1 MRAGGGPGRWRGW
14 DRDQWPFTMRRP
26 PWWPEGEPFPPR
38 RRMRRG
44 PAPFL
49 RLFGCFVLAVLAVAF
64 LTGGLLGAFFGGWGP
79 GPGGWWAGPGGPRPF
94 FLFPILLI
102 IALIVIATAGGVRR
116 MTRPMDNLID
126 AAQRIESGDYSAQV
140 PEWGS
145 PDIRSVAR
153 AFNSMSARLKA
164 MDEQRRSFMA
174 DVTHELRTPLS
185 VIRGQAEAIA
195 DGVYPADA
203 SHLAPILDATATL
216 DRLVDDL
223 RTLVLTDAGNLVLH
237 KEPTDIGGL
246 VRDTVESFRSQA
258 ESKGLSLTTEI
269 AANVPAINVDA
280 ARIRQV
286 IGNLLSNSV
295 RHTPSGGSVKVAVN
309 SAGDDVMIS
318 VADSGEGIAPDLLP
332 HVFERFVKGAS
343 STGSGLG
350 LAIAHDIV
358 SAHGGRL
365 TVDSAVGRGTTAR
378 IEIKA
383 NSAP

>member
-1 MRAGGGPGRWRGW
+1 VRAGGGPGRWRGW
-14 DRDQWPFTMRRP
+14 DYDQWPFTMRRP
-26 PWWPEGEPFPPR
+26 AWWPEGEPFPPR

-64 LTGGLLGAFFGGWGP
+64 LTGGLLGALFGGWGP
-79 GPGGWWAGPGGPRPF
+79 GPGGWWSGPGGPRPF

-116 MTRPMDNLID
+116 MARPMDNLID
-126 AAQRIESGDYSAQV
+126 AARRIESGDYAAQV

-164 MDEQRRSFMA
+164 MDEQRRSFLA

-203 SHLAPILDATATL
+203 SHLAPILDATAAL
-216 DRLVDDL
+216 DRLVEDL

-237 KEPTDIGGL
+237 KEPTDLGAL

-258 ESKGLSLTTEI
+258 ESRGLSLTTDI
-269 AANVPAINVDA
+269 AANAPTIEVDP

-286 IGNLLSNSV
+286 IGNLLSNAI
-295 RHTPSGGSVKVAVN
+295 RHTPSGGSVQV
-309 SAGDDVMIS
+309 DVSFATDRVTIS
-318 VADSGEGIAPDLLP
+318 VTDTGEGIPPELLA

-358 SAHGGRL
+358 GAHGGTIDLRNG
-365 TVDSAVGRGTTAR
+365 DGSGAIAR
-378 IEIKA
+378 VTL
-383 NSAP
+383 NRV

>member
-1 MRAGGGPGRWRGW
+1 
-14 DRDQWPFTMRRP
+14 
-26 PWWPEGEPFPPR
+26 
-38 RRMRRG
+38 
-44 PAPFL
+44 
-49 RLFGCFVLAVLAVAF
+49 LFGCFVLAVLAVAF

-79 GPGGWWAGPGGPRPF
+79 GPGGWWSGPGGPHPF
-94 FLFPILLI
+94 LLLPILLI

-223 RTLVLTDAGNLVLH
+223 RTLVLTDAGSLILH
-237 KEPTDIGGL
+237 EEPTDIGGL

-258 ESKGLSLTTEI
+258 ESKGMSLTTEI
-269 AANVPAINVDA
+269 AANVPTIDVDA

-286 IGNLLSNSV
+286 IGNLLSNAI
-295 RHTPSGGSVKVAVN
+295 RHTPSGGSVRVAVN
-309 SAGDDVMIS
+309 SAGDDVTVS
-318 VADSGEGIAPDLLP
+318 VADNGEGIPPDLLP
-332 HVFERFVKGAS
+332 HVFERFVKGTG

-365 TVDSAVGRGTTAR
+365 TVDSAVGRGTTVR
-378 IEIKA
+378 IEIKTS
-383 NSAP
+383 SAP